1 MVCCMGADGG
11 AADGW
16 AVLLGASTKGGT
28 GGALTGSGGM
38 RGSWVEGR
46 CSTIELT
53 GGGSAGGAGMKE
65 GGAGCGGSCTVWI
78 SCVFICA
85 WQDCTKHFGAP
96 GKFGVWHLGHLTRS
110 SLFVTSNSCLRA
122 PSFCRAS

>member
-11 AADGW
+11 AADGR
-16 AVLLGASTKGGT
+16 AVLLGASIKGGT

-38 RGSWVEGR
+38 RGSCVEGR

-65 GGAGCGGSCTVWI
+65 GGAGCGGSSALLIGTV
-78 SCVFICA
+78 
-85 WQDCTKHFGAP
+85 
-96 GKFGVWHLGHLTRS
+96 GVCIKGGT
-110 SLFVTSNSCLRA
+110 A
-122 PSFCRAS
+122 